1 MGKRGVRIV
10 RDQAQAGGHRLSQ
23 RQPGGAVLPLV
34 HSGVTLTLV
43 PKTSHLLRP
52 SGAGDSFATLVG

>member
-43 PKTSHLLRP
+43 PKTSHLL
-52 SGAGDSFATLVG
+52 